1 MLSTTMI
8 GNDGSLCQRKVM
20 FNIVVGKELMVH
32 ADKYELQ
39 DRTLIEQ
46 SRHKDV
52 ASGDM

>member
-1 MLSTTMI
+1 MT

-20 FNIVVGKELMVH
+20 FNIVEGKELMVH
-32 ADKYELQ
+32 ADEYELR

-46 SRHKDV
+46 AHHKDV